1 MFIRAGLD
9 QRHHVT
15 QCIRHKMEPSQGL
28 VASDVQTAVLVCVFA
43 TCDFSVDSLV
53 YLGYLAVP
61 RLPWDDPSNDESC
74 VSSCSVK

>member
-1 MFIRAGLD
+1 MFISVGLD
-9 QRHHVT
+9 QTHRMT
-15 QCIRHKMEPSQGL
+15 QCIRHKMEASQGF
-28 VASDVQTAVLVCVFA
+28 VASDMQTAVLVCVFA

-74 VSSCSVK
+74 VISCSVK